1 MGSKPLLALLS
12 GIGAGTL
19 LFGPLAITS
28 SVPLQETRIAAPEV
42 RTWIPVNGLWT
53 RCDPARVN
61 HSDQAV
67 RWKPAFHVVDIKE
80 HGIDE
85 MTPIWNLLDLTPQGR
100 GKFYASLD
108 YGLKVKGAQA
118 ARG

>member
-80 HGIDE
+80 HGRWKTVSSSGIGLVESVESSLRSLPD
-85 MTPIWNLLDLTPQGR
+85 D
-100 GKFYASLD
+100 GKD
-108 YGLKVKGAQA
+108 
-118 ARG
+118 